1 MGQLFRA
8 MCIKGAALALLT
20 STAGAL
26 AADVNLTVSGIQ
38 GNEGRIRVA
47 VYSDQE
53 HFLDETYALTL
64 REKVAREG
72 SVTLPI
78 QGLPA
83 GQYAIFAYHDSNK
96 NRSFDRRLWLIPAEG
111 YGLSN
116 NPAVGEELSFTNGV
130 VEIGEDRASD
140 LSIELNYCEDKDA
153 VDASV
158 GRVLGCW
165 ISQAD

>member
-1 MGQLFRA
+1 MGQRFREF
-8 MCIKGAALALLT
+8 CINGAALALLAY
-20 STAGAL
+20 TAGTQ
-26 AADVNLTVSGIQ
+26 AADINLTVSGIQ
-38 GNEGRIRVA
+38 GNEGRVRVA

-72 SVTLPI
+72 SITLPI
-78 QGLPA
+78 QGLPP

-116 NPAVGEELSFTNGV
+116 NPAVGEELSFANGL
-130 VEIGEDRASD
+130 VEIGENSTSE
-140 LSIELNYCEDKDA
+140 LSIELNYCADKDD
-153 VDASV
+153 VDASA